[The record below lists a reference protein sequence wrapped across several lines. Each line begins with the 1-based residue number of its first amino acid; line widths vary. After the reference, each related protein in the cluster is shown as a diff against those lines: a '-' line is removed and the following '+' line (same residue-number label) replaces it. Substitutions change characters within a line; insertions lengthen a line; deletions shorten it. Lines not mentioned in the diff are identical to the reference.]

1 LGFGLVLG
9 VGDGGALVPRM
20 ADSSDGGVRVLEKP
34 SRSEEQLDLSAE
46 EQENR
51 TEAVHQKLEA
61 LLPKRPLKPARSEAQ
76 QLAAAVQESETP
88 PSLHSP
94 EFLRFQGLQDSA
106 SVKLPVDGSSVIVV
120 EEEYVE
126 TKYYN
131 DFAASEEKL
140 HHTTGTGFI
149 PLDPPETPPFHLSS
163 EDQQESAAGEAAAI
177 HQKTRGGIQ
186 PPMSGGQI
194 LKQLLFLLS
203 LLPNLHEVSLCEVFS
218 KSLLFCCPRVCNQ
231 MPQLPLVLL
240 VRHIK
245 HLGI

>member
-1 LGFGLVLG
+1 MQVSESEFLVKLPVLGRNDSNIKFCGSIEKGERELGFGLDLG
-9 VGDGGALVPRM
+9 VGEGGALVPRM
-20 ADSSDGGVRVLEKP
+20 ADSSDGGARVLEKP

-51 TEAVHQKLEA
+51 TEAVRQKLEA

-177 HQKTRGGIQ
+177 HQKRRGGNPATNEWEPNPQ
-186 PPMSGGQI
+186 TASFPP
-194 LKQLLFLLS
+194 
-203 LLPNLHEVSLCEVFS
+203 VSSS
-218 KSLLFCCPRVCNQ
+218 KAARSESV
-231 MPQLPLVLL
+231 
-240 VRHIK
+240 
-245 HLGI
+245 

>member
-1 LGFGLVLG
+1 
-9 VGDGGALVPRM
+9 M
-20 ADSSDGGVRVLEKP
+20 
-34 SRSEEQLDLSAE
+34 
-46 EQENR
+46 
-51 TEAVHQKLEA
+51 
-61 LLPKRPLKPARSEAQ
+61 PKKPLKPARSEAQ

-126 TKYYN
+126 TKSSN

-177 HQKTRGGIQ
+177 HQKRRGGGIHTD
-186 PPMSGGQI
+186 PPMSESQI
-194 LKQLLFLLS
+194 LKRPLFLLS
-203 LLPNLHEVSLCEVFS
+203 LLPNLHEVSLCEVFF
-218 KSLLFCCPRVCNQ
+218 KSLLFRCPWVCNQ
-231 MPQLPLVLL
+231 MLRLPLVLL

-245 HLGI
+245 HLGT

>member
-1 LGFGLVLG
+1 MGFGLVLG

-51 TEAVHQKLEA
+51 TEAVRQKLEA

-177 HQKTRGGIQ
+177 HQKRRGGNPATNEWRPNPQ
-186 PPMSGGQI
+186 TASFPP
-194 LKQLLFLLS
+194 
-203 LLPNLHEVSLCEVFS
+203 VSSS
-218 KSLLFCCPRVCNQ
+218 KPARSESV
-231 MPQLPLVLL
+231 
-240 VRHIK
+240 
-245 HLGI
+245 